1 MKEQTNTTTAANA
14 DDADAPPGEHDEES
28 KEHPSSAAATSTKT
42 STTSSTCT
50 TNSTKVKTLMIISLS
65 LNILV
70 LVPICALLIANVDRI
85 QNIYGPLTEARG
97 ILLSIYMSIAIGSAV
112 LLLEW
117 NHPDKRQVALLL
129 FLQIV
134 YKITTPFTTPPG
146 TGIRNPVVISN
157 LAISVLHG
165 ITVGFIWAESGNP
178 FRSVYRKRG

>member
-1 MKEQTNTTTAANA
+1 MKQTNTTTAAA
-14 DDADAPPGEHDEES
+14 DVDDVDAPGEHDEES
-28 KEHPSSAAATSTKT
+28 KEHPPPAAATSTKT
-42 STTSSTCT
+42 TITTTS
-50 TNSTKVKTLMIISLS
+50 TNKSTKVKTLMIISLS

-70 LVPICALLIANVDRI
+70 LIPICGLLIANVDRI

-97 ILLSIYMSIAIGSAV
+97 ILLSIYMGIAIGSAV
-112 LLLEW
+112 LLLGW
-117 NHPDKRQVALLL
+117 NHPDKRQVAFLL

-178 FRSVYRKRG
+178 FRSVYHKRG